1 MKAAPLL
8 VSFNSI
14 EKYLDALQED
24 KSSVYS
30 GSIKELV
37 DKSYPPIVSVYCLS
51 VLFGYSFGF
60 VYSLLKRPDKFYR
73 NFSINQGKKIRRIS
87 SPKVA
92 LKVIQKWFGYHL
104 SRAIEFPPHVFGFV
118 SGRSFADAAA
128 QHIGARWIFSIDI
141 VDFFPSITERN
152 ISDSLK
158 TIGYS
163 SEGADLA
170 AGLCCLNGVLAQ
182 GSPASPVLSNI
193 FMMSVDEEILRL
205 AKKYSLTVTR
215 YADDIV
221 FSGND
226 DFDEG
231 MMAELALIFSK
242 TPFKINNEKKYFAD
256 ANKGQRLKVHGLLVK
271 EERINLTKGYR
282 NKLRAYRH
290 MLKEGKIKEGD
301 VARIN
306 GHLKFGEFIERKS
319 GGE

>member
-8 VSFNSI
+8 VSFSSI

-30 GSIKELV
+30 NAIKELV
-37 DKSYPPIVSVYCLS
+37 DRSLPPVVSVYCLS
-51 VLFGYSFGF
+51 VLFGYSFSF
-60 VYSLLKRPDKFYR
+60 TYSLLKRPDKFYR
-73 NFSINQGKKIRRIS
+73 SFPIKQGRKIRRIS
-87 SPKVA
+87 SPRVA

-104 SRAIEFPPHVFGFV
+104 SRVIEPYPHVFGFV

-128 QHIGARWIFSIDI
+128 QHIGARWILSIDI

-152 ISDSLK
+152 ISDSLRS
-158 TIGYS
+158 IGYS
-163 SEGADLA
+163 NEGADLA

-193 FMMSVDEEILRL
+193 FMKSIDEDILRL
-205 AKKYSLTVTR
+205 ANKYSLTVTR

-226 DFDEG
+226 DFYEG
-231 MMAELALIFSK
+231 MMAELEQIFSK
-242 TPFKINNEKKYFAD
+242 TSLKINNNKIYFAD
-256 ANKGQRLKVHGLLVK
+256 ATKGQRLKVHGLLVK

-290 MLKEGKIKEGD
+290 MLNEGKVREDDI
-301 VARIN
+301 ARIN

-319 GGE
+319 GGG